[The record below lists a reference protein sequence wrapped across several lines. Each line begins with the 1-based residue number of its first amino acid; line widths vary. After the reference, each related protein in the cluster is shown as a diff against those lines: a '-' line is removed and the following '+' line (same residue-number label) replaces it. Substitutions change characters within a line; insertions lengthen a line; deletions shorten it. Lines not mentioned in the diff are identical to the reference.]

1 MPTTDWNWFFS
12 SVAQSAAAIVGI
24 FGAFIIT
31 KILANQSAFAEK
43 SRRIQELI
51 TFGERIVDAST
62 RLPFVRYHKYDSA
75 DELESLTKILENE
88 PDQTPEELYE
98 KLRFSPYI
106 ARGEAIETI
115 RKAKSYRE
123 HRLEKERQEQARE
136 AEMARSA
143 GLGAAFLRQQ
153 SAILAPNFAP
163 HNLHI
168 GPQLTKVRDEIDDL
182 YTDAKHHSKVVGDF
196 HALVTPQPESSTL
209 ITSSLTLILTLFFVG
224 VIYPLSFMPLPT
236 NWKPAISFSEIPE
249 FIFSIRGL
257 LLILISALFTTMLA
271 IFFVINIKL
280 KYSER
285 TLQDLA
291 AYKALAKYSQ
301 FFANREENVASRRA
315 VEG

>member
-43 SRRIQELI
+43 SRRIRELI
-51 TFGERIVDAST
+51 TLGERIVDAST
-62 RLPFVRYHKYDSA
+62 RLPFVWYHKYDCA
-75 DELESLTKILENE
+75 DEIESLAKILENE
-88 PDQTPEELYE
+88 PDQTPEALYE
-98 KLRFSPYI
+98 QLRFSPYI
-106 ARGEAIETI
+106 ARDEATETI
-115 RKAKSYRE
+115 RRAKSNREYRLVE
-123 HRLEKERQEQARE
+123 ERKERARE
-136 AEMARSA
+136 TAMARSA
-143 GLGAAFLRQQ
+143 GLGAAFLRQSTALLGPSFISQ
-153 SAILAPNFAP
+153 
-163 HNLHI
+163 NLHLR
-168 GPQLTKVRDEIDDL
+168 PQLTKVRDEIDGL
-182 YTDAKHHSKVVGDF
+182 YTDAKHHAKVVGDF

-209 ITSSLTLILTLFFVG
+209 ITSSLILILTLFFVG

-236 NWKPAISFSEIPE
+236 DWKPAISFSEIPE

-257 LLILISALFTTMLA
+257 LLILVSALFTAMLA
-271 IFFVINIKL
+271 IFFAINIKL

-291 AYKALAKYSQ
+291 AYKTLAKYSQ
-301 FFANREENVASRRA
+301 FFANREENAAFRRA

>member
-51 TFGERIVDAST
+51 TLGERIVDAST
-62 RLPFVRYHKYDSA
+62 RLSFVWYHKYNSA

-88 PDQTPEELYE
+88 PDQTPEALYE

-115 RKAKSYRE
+115 RKVKSYRE
-123 HRLEKERQEQARE
+123 HRIEKERQEKARE

-143 GLGAAFLRQQ
+143 GLGAAFLRQP
-153 SAILAPNFAP
+153 SAILGPSFAS

-196 HALVTPQPESSTL
+196 HALVTPQPESSRL

-236 NWKPAISFSEIPE
+236 NWKPAISFNEILE

-257 LLILISALFTTMLA
+257 LLTLISALFTAMLA

-280 KYSER
+280 RYSER
-285 TLQDLA
+285 ILQDLA